1 MKVKKII
8 QEDMLTLPEVREE
21 LIAIRD
27 KRGENAEDAEGADR
41 TLSYELRKSIDHAD
55 SLGKASVSSAKKLMA
70 ELQSLE
76 KMTPEI
82 AARIVNIMPKSR
94 DEIRAIYAKERFSML
109 PEDIDQ
115 ILEILKKYL

>member
-27 KRGENAEDAEGADR
+27 KRGDNADGADR
-41 TLSYELRKSIDHAD
+41 TLSYELRRSINHAD
-55 SLGKASVSSAKKLMA
+55 SLGKASIDTAKKLMA
-70 ELQSLE
+70 ELQEVE
-76 KMTPEI
+76 KMTPQI
-82 AARIVNIMPKSR
+82 AARIVNLMPQSR

-115 ILEILKKYL
+115 ILDIRNKYA

>member
-1 MKVKKII
+1 MKVKKVI

-27 KRGENAEDAEGADR
+27 KRGDNAEDTEGSGR

-55 SLGKASVSSAKKLMA
+55 SLGKASVDTARKLLS
-70 ELQSLE
+70 ELQNLE
-76 KMTPEI
+76 KITPEI
-82 AARIVNIMPKSR
+82 AARIVNVMPKTR
-94 DEIRAIYAKERFSML
+94 DEIRALYAKERFSML